1 MGCGLRDVGG
11 VGGTFSHPF
20 AGSRSILAGIGSNG
34 LVVALTA
41 FGSLSPSSIDRLHFT
56 RIVLRSS
63 LGFTLTPSLAT
74 SSARSWNIA
83 SSRLRSRSTRS
94 SSFRAEISWLERGTL
109 RDLGDARDHVR
120 VPGPR
125 SSTCDRRLWDLHLRF
140 VATKDQA
147 SSVECPETM
156 TNPCYAQFELVE

>member
-1 MGCGLRDVGG
+1 MIGG
-11 VGGTFSHPF
+11 AGGTFSHPF

-41 FGSLSPSSIDRLHFT
+41 FGSLCPSSTDRPHFT

-63 LGFTLTPSLAT
+63 LGYTLTPGLAT
-74 SSARSWNIA
+74 SSARCWNIA
-83 SSRLRSRSTRS
+83 SSRLRSRSSRS
-94 SSFRAEISWLERGTL
+94 SSFRAEISSLERDTL
-109 RDLGDARDHVR
+109 RDLGDAPGHVR

-125 SSTCDRRLWDLHLRF
+125 RSTCARRLWDLHVRV
-140 VATKDQA
+140 VASKDQA

-156 TNPCYAQFELVE
+156 INPCYAQFEFVE